1 MTDVKLLELLA
12 SKICHDLISPIGAV
26 ANGVEFLE
34 EMGAD
39 AGDDVTELI
48 AFSAK
53 QASAKLQTL
62 RLAYGAGGADS
73 SIKAEDVHKIFGGF
87 IGGESRVKQDW
98 DPHTL
103 PAALTQTRG
112 FAKILMTTLLL
123 AVDCLPKG
131 GTITLAAEDESHLSV
146 TATGENA
153 GLKDGVLH
161 ALENRTAI
169 SDIEPKLVH
178 PYVTGLLARHYGI
191 EIAIDNDTPDI
202 IILKLSLS
210 DVP

>member
-1 MTDVKLLELLA
+1 MTDVKILELLA
-12 SKICHDLISPIGAV
+12 SKICHDLISPIGAI

-53 QASAKLQTL
+53 QASAKLQAL

-73 SIKAEDVHKIFGGF
+73 SIKPEDVHKIFGGF
-87 IGGESRVKQDW
+87 IGGENRVTQEW
-98 DPHTL
+98 DPHAL

-112 FAKILMTTLLL
+112 FAKILMTALLL
-123 AVDCLPKG
+123 AVDSLPKG

-161 ALENRTAI
+161 ALENRT
-169 SDIEPKLVH
+169 SPENIEPKLVH

-191 EIAIDNDTPDI
+191 RIVINDDNADI
-202 IILKLSLS
+202 IVLKLSVS